1 MMHAVCRL
9 CVCAV
14 CGVQLY
20 RSLYKVCRLC
30 VCDACSVQVMCV
42 YCMQCAG
49 YVCVLYV
56 VCKFYVCAV

>member
-42 YCMQCAG
+42 YCMWH
-49 YVCVLYV
+49 
-56 VCKFYVCAV
+56 AVIQIAVQGVQVMCM